1 MGRRGRNAGSVC
13 VDRYAVENAMLANE
27 TNAAALSQ
35 RLGHASTYLSQVFR
49 NGCFMQRKDFDN
61 LKGILR
67 VTDTDIVKAI
77 PIQRSDEVESIY
89 QPTPVAKSASRTF
102 VLNEENNRYLDFL
115 VNISGADK
123 TLLINGIISDYFDN
137 SEIVKMLNETLDKI
151 GALIGRE

>member
-1 MGRRGRNAGSVC
+1 MGKRGRNAGSVC
-13 VDRYAVENAMLANE
+13 IDRYAVENAMMANE

-49 NGCFMQRKDFDN
+49 NGCFMRREDFDN

-67 VTDTDIVKAI
+67 VKDADIKAI

-89 QPTPVAKSASRTF
+89 QPVPVAKSESRTF

-115 VNISGADK
+115 VNFSGADK
-123 TLLINGIISDYFDN
+123 TSLINGIISDYFDN
-137 SEIVKMLNETLDKI
+137 SEIVKTLNETLDKI
-151 GALIGRE
+151 GALMGRG

>member
-1 MGRRGRNAGSVC
+1 MGKRGRNAGSVC
-13 VDRYAVENAMLANE
+13 VDRYAVENAMMANE

-49 NGCFMQRKDFDN
+49 NGCFMRREDFDN

-67 VTDTDIVKAI
+67 VKDADIKAI

-89 QPTPVAKSASRTF
+89 QPVPVAKSASRTF

-115 VNISGADK
+115 VNFSGADK
-123 TLLINGIISDYFDN
+123 TSLINGIISDYFDN
-137 SEIVKMLNETLDKI
+137 SEIAKMLNETLDKI
-151 GALIGRE
+151 GALMGRG

>member
-1 MGRRGRNAGSVC
+1 MGKRGRNSGSVC
-13 VDRYAVENAMLANE
+13 IDRYAVENAMMANE

-49 NGCFMQRKDFDN
+49 NGCFMRREDFDN

-67 VTDTDIVKAI
+67 VTDADIKAI

-89 QPTPVAKSASRTF
+89 QPVPVAKSASRTF

-115 VNISGADK
+115 VNFSGADK
-123 TLLINGIISDYFDN
+123 TSLINGIISDYFDN
-137 SEIVKMLNETLDKI
+137 SEIAKMLNETLDKI
-151 GALIGRE
+151 GALIGRG

>member
-1 MGRRGRNAGSVC
+1 MGKRGRNSGSVC
-13 VDRYAVENAMLANE
+13 IDRYAVENAMMANE

-49 NGCFMQRKDFDN
+49 NGCFMRREDFDN

-67 VTDTDIVKAI
+67 VNDADIKAI

-89 QPTPVAKSASRTF
+89 QPVPVAKSASRTF

-115 VNISGADK
+115 VNFSGADK
-123 TLLINGIISDYFDN
+123 TTLINGIISDYFDN
-137 SEIVKMLNETLDKI
+137 SEIAKMLNETLDKI
-151 GALIGRE
+151 GALMGRG

>member
-1 MGRRGRNAGSVC
+1 MGKRGRNAGSVC
-13 VDRYAVENAMLANE
+13 IDRYAVENAMMANE

-49 NGCFMQRKDFDN
+49 NGCFMRREDFDN

-67 VTDTDIVKAI
+67 VKDADIKAI

-89 QPTPVAKSASRTF
+89 QPVPVAKSASRTF

-115 VNISGADK
+115 VNFSGADK
-123 TLLINGIISDYFDN
+123 TSLINGIISDYFDN
-137 SEIVKMLNETLDKI
+137 SEIAKMLNETLDKI
-151 GALIGRE
+151 GALIGRG